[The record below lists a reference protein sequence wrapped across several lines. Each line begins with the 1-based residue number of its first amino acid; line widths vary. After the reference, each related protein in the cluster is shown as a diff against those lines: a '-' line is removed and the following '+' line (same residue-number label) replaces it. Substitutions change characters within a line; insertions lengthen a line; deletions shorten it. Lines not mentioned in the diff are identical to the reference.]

1 MRLLNVREAQSIL
14 RTGRDK
20 TYALM
25 RAKAFPSIKIGGRYF
40 VEAEAL
46 EEWIRKYQYKEFKI

>member
-1 MRLLNVREAQSIL
+1 MRLLDVKETQEIL

-25 RAKAFPSIKIGGRYF
+25 NSKAFPSIKIGGRYF
-40 VEAEAL
+40 VDADAL
-46 EEWIRKYQYKEFKI
+46 DEWICKYRYKEFKL